1 MLRRPFA
8 LNCLLVLILLVVSL
22 PLPAAA
28 FWGFGSGRSAQESG
42 LDLVEGYDL
51 NTVVTVSGRV
61 EVGPDPEASP
71 VTVTVT
77 AGSEALVV
85 VLGPRWYL
93 QHDDLDW
100 PAGSAVTV
108 RGSKAQGRDGLTY
121 LLAERVDLPGVG
133 QLVLRSDTGRPAWSG
148 GGPRGGS
155 RDAGQGIMRGGSG
168 GRHGR

>member
-1 MLRRPFA
+1 MPRRAFV
-8 LNCLLVLILLVVSL
+8 LSLLLVTIPLVVSL

-28 FWGFGSGRSAQESG
+28 FWGVGSGRSAQESG

-61 EVGPDPEASP
+61 EVGPDPDASP

-77 AGSEALVV
+77 AGSESLVV

-93 QHDDLDW
+93 QHDELDW

-121 LLAERVDLPGVG
+121 LLAERVDLPGG
-133 QLVLRSDTGRPAWSG
+133 GELVLRSDTGRPAWSG

-168 GRHGR
+168 ARRGR